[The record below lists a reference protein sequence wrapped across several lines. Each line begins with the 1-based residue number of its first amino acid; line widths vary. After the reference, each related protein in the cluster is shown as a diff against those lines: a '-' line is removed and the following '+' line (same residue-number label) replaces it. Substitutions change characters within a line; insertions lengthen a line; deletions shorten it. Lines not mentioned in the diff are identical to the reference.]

1 MLAPGRHAEMSARTE
16 RTGTQSDRGE
26 RRRVSGQLAG
36 LIESNLMAMSQA
48 SKPIEH
54 RTMAKV
60 AWRLLPLAAVA
71 YCVAYIDRT
80 NISVAAL
87 TMNEDLGFSAYL
99 YGWGAGIFFFS
110 YFLFEIPSNL
120 ILERTGARLWIAR
133 IMLTWG
139 IISGLTA
146 FVTGPTSFLVIRFL
160 LGAAEAGFFP
170 GMILYF
176 TYWFPSHYRG
186 RVISTLFIAQPV
198 ANALASILSAAILG
212 MDGVLGLKG
221 WQWIFIIEAIPAIV
235 LTFVV
240 LGMMTDRPQVARWL
254 TQDEKKW
261 LQTTLD
267 EEKEKIEGAGRLTL
281 LRALYDPRVVALS
294 IMYFLSV
301 TANYGIVFFMP
312 QIIKGI
318 GLSDMM
324 TGFVSSLP
332 YIIGTVGLI
341 LWGWSSDRNAER
353 RWHLIVASTLAGAG
367 LVFAGWTG
375 ASYWAVLGMSA
386 ATVGIYGSRASFWP
400 MPSIFLTGTAAAGA
414 IALINAVG
422 NLGGY
427 VGPFIVGWIKDST
440 NSFEAALYFLAA
452 CSVGCALLTFF
463 AARAT
468 REHAAAKQISAL
480 QPAT

>member
-1 MLAPGRHAEMSARTE
+1 
-16 RTGTQSDRGE
+16 
-26 RRRVSGQLAG
+26 
-36 LIESNLMAMSQA
+36 
-48 SKPIEH
+48 
-54 RTMAKV
+54 MAKV